1 MVTCDGW
8 SILIVW
14 VSVVLRG
21 TDVSSEDCPFD
32 KHKLKNRQGAV
43 DKINCSDCHTS
54 HFGKTGK
61 NQTTRMTEH
70 KWATRKGDVN
80 NWIAEHHQLTNHTI
94 DWDSVQ
100 CLTYSTNYF
109 QQLTL
114 ESWCPNSKQTSLN
127 RCDLLLPPYAQLI
140 HNINITNKLNR
151 TTLLYQT
158 IKADLS
164 WPTHATW
171 VLQPIT
177 SRQIWPISS

>member
-1 MVTCDGW
+1 MWVVKTALLTSTNWKTDREQLIR
-8 SILIVW
+8 SIALTATPPT
-14 VSVVLRG
+14 LERLAK
-21 TDVSSEDCPFD
+21 T
-32 KHKLKNRQGAV
+32 RQQ
-43 DKINCSDCHTS
+43 DWLNTS
-54 HFGKTGK
+54 GQQGKVMSTIELL
-61 NQTTRMTEH
+61 T
-70 KWATRKGDVN
+70 
-80 NWIAEHHQLTNHTI
+80 EHHQLTNHTI